1 MQIIAKTKDGF
12 IIEATNKELKEIIS
26 SVQGSEPEKI
36 EIGHKIPAIDYAGS
50 IKKIK
55 ELATDYNFKMI
66 FSQLEDFNI
75 TAKRLHNTV
84 IKATEIE

>member
-1 MQIIAKTKDGF
+1 MKIIAKTEDGF
-12 IIEATNKELKEIIS
+12 IIKATNKELKEIIS
-26 SVQGSEPEKI
+26 SVQGAEPEKI
-36 EIGHKIPAIDYAGS
+36 EIGHRIPAIDYAGS

-75 TAKRLHNTV
+75 TAKRLYYTV